1 MLFRLYSRG
10 VSDLWLPHVSDS
22 VGCIDPEEC
31 VRVCGAEV
39 GCSNIAFP
47 KLVIELMPSGEI
59 KAPRSACALHFYR
72 LHHTCIHLSAFGFQA
87 CAGS

>member
-1 MLFRLYSRG
+1 MTPSPPEQKLELQHELCMSTIRCG
-10 VSDLWLPHVSDS
+10 VSTASVCDLRLPRVSDS
-22 VGCIDPEEC
+22 VGCVDPEEC

-59 KAPRSACALHFYR
+59 KAPL
-72 LHHTCIHLSAFGFQA
+72 
-87 CAGS
+87 